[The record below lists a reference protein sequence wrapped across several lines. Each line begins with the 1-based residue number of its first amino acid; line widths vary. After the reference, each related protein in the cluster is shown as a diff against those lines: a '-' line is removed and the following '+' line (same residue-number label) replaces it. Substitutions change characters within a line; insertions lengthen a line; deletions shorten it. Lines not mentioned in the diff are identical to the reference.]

1 MLAEGMIKRPDGGEV
16 AWAAWG
22 DPEGRPLM
30 VCHGTPGSRLA
41 RSADP
46 ELYERVGAQVVT
58 FDRPGYGRSS
68 VRRGRTVLSVA
79 DDAIAVADGLGW
91 DRFAVLGVSGGGP
104 HALAVAHRA
113 SVRTCSVGLAVGMA
127 PPEMVDP
134 NDLIAFNRE
143 ARRRALEEGRAS
155 LEEFLAE
162 PAARFEADPGAM
174 LDAVATDAPAVD
186 RVMLKQPE
194 IRGRVVEFTQEAFAN
209 GPQGWFDDVWALL
222 TPWGFELRQ
231 VSTPV
236 RMWCGELDRNVPSKS
251 IERMATELNL
261 HSLETIPDAGHL
273 GWLAHEER
281 ILRAL
286 LD

>member
-1 MLAEGMIKRPDGGEV
+1 MGVGIEIYNPLHASTTVAAGDDRLADVTSAVEREHSRMTPDPRRQSCLGERRGRIRWMLAEGMIERPDGGEV

-41 RSADP
+41 RSANP

-68 VRRGRTVLSVA
+68 VRRDRTVLSVA

-104 HALAVAHRA
+104 HALAVALRA
-113 SVRTCSVGLAVGMA
+113 SERTRVVGLAAGMA

-134 NDLIAFNRE
+134 NYLIAFNRE

-174 LDAVATDAPAVD
+174 LDALLTDAPAVD
-186 RVMLKQPE
+186 LVMLKQPE
-194 IRGRVVEFTQEAFAN
+194 IRGRMVEFLHEAFAKHEPCSDLV
-209 GPQGWFDDVWALL
+209 G
-222 TPWGFELRQ
+222 
-231 VSTPV
+231 
-236 RMWCGELDRNVPSKS
+236 
-251 IERMATELNL
+251 
-261 HSLETIPDAGHL
+261 
-273 GWLAHEER
+273 AH
-281 ILRAL
+281 RA
-286 LD
+286 